1 MNGIFW
7 PINNIMAREE
17 FEKDMRKWAILD
29 NKIRAAN
36 HEIKEMRSQKTEIGS
51 TICEFMKTKG
61 LENKKVDTG
70 DSIIS
75 FYEKNEYPALTFAYI
90 EKCLG
95 EIISDK
101 DKVLYIIKHLK
112 DKREIK
118 KSNDL
123 RRRFKN
129 TSGYETDEN

>member
-1 MNGIFW
+1 
-7 PINNIMAREE
+7 MAQE
-17 FEKDMRKWAILD
+17 FEQNMRKWAILD
-29 NKIRAAN
+29 NKIRASN
-36 HEIKEMRSQKTEIGS
+36 NELKGLRSQKAEVGS
-51 TICEFMKTKG
+51 SICEFMKTKG

-75 FYEKNEYPALTFAYI
+75 FYEKNEYPALTFGYI

-101 DKVLYIIKHLK
+101 DKIAIIIKHLK

-118 KSNDL
+118 KSNNL
-123 RRRFKN
+123 RRRFKD
-129 TSGYETDEN
+129 TGGYETDGDN

>member
-1 MNGIFW
+1 
-7 PINNIMAREE
+7 MAS
-17 FEKDMRKWAILD
+17 FEQDMRKWAILD
-29 NKIRAAN
+29 NKIRASNNELKAL
-36 HEIKEMRSQKTEIGS
+36 RSQKAEVGS
-51 TICEFMKTKG
+51 SICEFMKTKG

-75 FYEKNEYPALTFAYI
+75 FYEKNEYPALTFGYI

-101 DKVLYIIKHLK
+101 DKIAIIIKHLK

-123 RRRFKN
+123 RRRFKD
-129 TSGYETDEN
+129 TSGHETDGDN

>member
-1 MNGIFW
+1 
-7 PINNIMAREE
+7 MAREE

-36 HEIKEMRSQKTEIGS
+36 HELKEMRSQKTEIGS

-95 EIISDK
+95 EIIPEK
-101 DKVLYIIKHLK
+101 DKVALIIKQLK

-118 KSNDL
+118 KSSDL
-123 RRRFKN
+123 RRRFKD
-129 TSGYETDEN
+129 TSGYETDENE

>member
-1 MNGIFW
+1 
-7 PINNIMAREE
+7 MAREE

-36 HEIKEMRSQKTEIGS
+36 QELKEMRSQKTKIGS

-75 FYEKNEYPALTFAYI
+75 FYEKNEYSTLTFAYI

-95 EIISDK
+95 ELISDK
-101 DKVLYIIKHLK
+101 DKVLHIIKHLK

>member
-1 MNGIFW
+1 
-7 PINNIMAREE
+7 MAREE

-36 HEIKEMRSQKTEIGS
+36 HELKDMRSQKTEIGS

-101 DKVLYIIKHLK
+101 EKVTTIVKHLK

-123 RRRFKN
+123 RRRFKDKD
-129 TSGYETDEN
+129 TSGYETDGDNN

>member
-1 MNGIFW
+1 
-7 PINNIMAREE
+7 MAQE
-17 FEKDMRKWAILD
+17 FERDMRKWAILD
-29 NKIRAAN
+29 NKIRASN
-36 HEIKEMRSQKTEIGS
+36 NELKGLRSQKAEIS
-51 TICEFMKTKG
+51 SSICEFMKTKG

-75 FYEKNEYPALTFAYI
+75 FYEKNEYPALTFGYI

-101 DKVLYIIKHLK
+101 DKIAIIIKHLK

-123 RRRFKN
+123 RRRFKD
-129 TSGYETDEN
+129 TGGYETDGDN

>member
-1 MNGIFW
+1 
-7 PINNIMAREE
+7 MAS
-17 FEKDMRKWAILD
+17 FEQDMRKWAILD
-29 NKIRAAN
+29 NKIRASN
-36 HEIKEMRSQKTEIGS
+36 NELKELRSQKAEVGS
-51 TICEFMKTKG
+51 SICEFMKTKG

-75 FYEKNEYPALTFAYI
+75 FYEKNEYPALTFGFI

-101 DKVLYIIKHLK
+101 DKIAIIIKHLK

-123 RRRFKN
+123 RRRFKD
-129 TSGYETDEN
+129 TSGHETDGDN

>member
-1 MNGIFW
+1 
-7 PINNIMAREE
+7 
-17 FEKDMRKWAILD
+17 MRKWAILD
-29 NKIRAAN
+29 NKIRASN
-36 HEIKEMRSQKTEIGS
+36 QELKTMRSQKAEIGS
-51 TICEFMKTKG
+51 TICEFMRTKG

-75 FYEKNEYPALTFAYI
+75 FYEKNEYPALTFGYI

-101 DKVLYIIKHLK
+101 DKVAIIIKHLK

-123 RRRFKN
+123 RRRFKD
-129 TSGYETDEN
+129 TGGYETDGDN

>member
-1 MNGIFW
+1 MSHD
-7 PINNIMAREE
+7 
-17 FEKDMRKWAILD
+17 FERDMRKWAILD
-29 NKIRAAN
+29 NKIRASN
-36 HEIKEMRSQKTEIGS
+36 QELKTMRSQKAEIGS
-51 TICEFMKTKG
+51 TICEFMRTKC
-61 LENKKVDTG
+61 LENKKVDTV

-75 FYEKNEYPALTFAYI
+75 FYEKNEYPALTFGYI

-101 DKVLYIIKHLK
+101 DKVAIIIKHLK

-123 RRRFKN
+123 RRRFKD
-129 TSGYETDEN
+129 TGGYETDGDN

>member
-1 MNGIFW
+1 MSHD
-7 PINNIMAREE
+7 
-17 FEKDMRKWAILD
+17 FERDMRKWAILD
-29 NKIRAAN
+29 NKIRASN
-36 HEIKEMRSQKTEIGS
+36 QELKTMRSQKAEIGS

-75 FYEKNEYPALTFAYI
+75 FYEKNEYPALTFGYI

-101 DKVLYIIKHLK
+101 DKVAIIIKHLK

-123 RRRFKN
+123 RRRFKD
-129 TSGYETDEN
+129 TGGYETDGDN

>member
-1 MNGIFW
+1 
-7 PINNIMAREE
+7 
-17 FEKDMRKWAILD
+17 
-29 NKIRAAN
+29 
-36 HEIKEMRSQKTEIGS
+36 
-51 TICEFMKTKG
+51 MKTKG
-61 LENKKVDTG
+61 LENKKIEIG
-70 DSIIS
+70 DSTVS
-75 FYEKNEYPALTFAYI
+75 FYEKNEYPSLTFGYI

-101 DKVLYIIKHLK
+101 EKVTTIVKHLK

-129 TSGYETDEN
+129 KDTGGYETDGDNN

>member
-1 MNGIFW
+1 MSHD
-7 PINNIMAREE
+7 
-17 FEKDMRKWAILD
+17 FERDMRKWAILD
-29 NKIRAAN
+29 NKIRASN
-36 HEIKEMRSQKTEIGS
+36 QELKTMRSQKAEIGS
-51 TICEFMKTKG
+51 TICEFMRTKG

-75 FYEKNEYPALTFAYI
+75 FYEKNEYPALTFGYI

-101 DKVLYIIKHLK
+101 DKVAIIIKHLK

-123 RRRFKN
+123 RRRFKD
-129 TSGYETDEN
+129 TGGYETDGDN

>member
-1 MNGIFW
+1 MSHD
-7 PINNIMAREE
+7 
-17 FEKDMRKWAILD
+17 FERDMRKWAILD
-29 NKIRAAN
+29 NKIRASN
-36 HEIKEMRSQKTEIGS
+36 QELKTMRSQKAEIGS

-75 FYEKNEYPALTFAYI
+75 FYEKNEYPALTFGYI

-101 DKVLYIIKHLK
+101 DKVAIIIKHLK

-123 RRRFKN
+123 RRRFKD
-129 TSGYETDEN
+129 TSGHETDGDN

>member
-1 MNGIFW
+1 MSHD
-7 PINNIMAREE
+7 
-17 FEKDMRKWAILD
+17 FERDMRKWAILD
-29 NKIRAAN
+29 NKIRASN
-36 HEIKEMRSQKTEIGS
+36 QELKTMRSQKAEIGS

-75 FYEKNEYPALTFAYI
+75 FYEKNEYPALTFGYI

-101 DKVLYIIKHLK
+101 DKVAIIIKHLK

-123 RRRFKN
+123 RRRFKG
-129 TSGYETDEN
+129 TGGYETDGDN

>member
-1 MNGIFW
+1 MTS
-7 PINNIMAREE
+7 RED
-17 FEKDMRKWAILD
+17 FERDMRKWAILD
-29 NKIRAAN
+29 NKIRASN
-36 HEIKEMRSQKTEIGS
+36 QELKTMRSQKAQLGS

-70 DSIIS
+70 DSVIS
-75 FYEKNEYPALTFAYI
+75 FYEKNEYPALTFGYI

-101 DKVLYIIKHLK
+101 DKVAVIIKHLK

-123 RRRFKN
+123 RRRFKD
-129 TSGYETDEN
+129 TSGHETDGDN

>member
-1 MNGIFW
+1 
-7 PINNIMAREE
+7 MAREE

-36 HEIKEMRSQKTEIGS
+36 HELKDMRSQKTEIGS

-75 FYEKNEYPALTFAYI
+75 FYEKN

>member
-1 MNGIFW
+1 
-7 PINNIMAREE
+7 MAQE
-17 FEKDMRKWAILD
+17 FERDLRKWAVLD
-29 NKIRAAN
+29 NKIRASN
-36 HEIKEMRSQKTEIGS
+36 QELKDMRNQKTALGS

-75 FYEKNEYPALTFAYI
+75 FYEKNEYPALTFGYI

-101 DKVLYIIKHLK
+101 DKIAIIIKHLK

>member
-1 MNGIFW
+1 MSGHTD
-7 PINNIMAREE
+7 
-17 FEKDMRKWAILD
+17 FEQSMRKWTILD
-29 NKIRAAN
+29 NKIRATSQ
-36 HEIKEMRSQKTEIGS
+36 ELKTMRSQKSEVGS
-51 TICEFMKTKG
+51 TICNFMKTKG
-61 LENKKVDTG
+61 LENKKIEIG
-70 DSIIS
+70 DSTVS
-75 FYEKNEYPALTFAYI
+75 FYEKNEYPSLTFGYI

-101 DKVLYIIKHLK
+101 EKVATIVKHLK

-129 TSGYETDEN
+129 KDTGGYETDGDNN

>member
-1 MNGIFW
+1 
-7 PINNIMAREE
+7 MAS
-17 FEKDMRKWAILD
+17 FEQDMRKWAILD
-29 NKIRAAN
+29 NKIRASN
-36 HEIKEMRSQKTEIGS
+36 NELKGLRSQKAEVGS
-51 TICEFMKTKG
+51 SICEFMKTKG

-75 FYEKNEYPALTFAYI
+75 FYEKNEYPALTFGYI

-95 EIISDK
+95 EIILDK
-101 DKVLYIIKHLK
+101 EKIAIIIKHLK

-123 RRRFKN
+123 RRRFKD
-129 TSGYETDEN
+129 TSGHETDGDN

>member
-1 MNGIFW
+1 
-7 PINNIMAREE
+7 MAQE
-17 FEKDMRKWAILD
+17 FERDMRKWAILD
-29 NKIRAAN
+29 NKIRASN
-36 HEIKEMRSQKTEIGS
+36 NELKGLRSQKAEVS
-51 TICEFMKTKG
+51 SSICEFIKTKG

-75 FYEKNEYPALTFAYI
+75 FYEKNEYPALTFGYI

-101 DKVLYIIKHLK
+101 DKVAIIIKHLK

-123 RRRFKN
+123 RRRFKD
-129 TSGYETDEN
+129 TGGYETDGDN

>member
-1 MNGIFW
+1 
-7 PINNIMAREE
+7 MAS
-17 FEKDMRKWAILD
+17 FEQDMRKWAILD
-29 NKIRAAN
+29 NKIRASN
-36 HEIKEMRSQKTEIGS
+36 NELKGLRSQKAEVGS
-51 TICEFMKTKG
+51 SICEFMKTKG

-75 FYEKNEYPALTFAYI
+75 FYEKNEYPALTFGYI

-101 DKVLYIIKHLK
+101 DKIAIIIKHLK

-123 RRRFKN
+123 RRRFKD
-129 TSGYETDEN
+129 TRGHETDGDN

>member
-1 MNGIFW
+1 
-7 PINNIMAREE
+7 MAS
-17 FEKDMRKWAILD
+17 FEQDMRKWAILD
-29 NKIRAAN
+29 NKIRASN
-36 HEIKEMRSQKTEIGS
+36 NELKGLRSQKAEVGS
-51 TICEFMKTKG
+51 SICEFMKTKG

-75 FYEKNEYPALTFAYI
+75 FYEKNEYPALTFGYI

-95 EIISDK
+95 GIISDK
-101 DKVLYIIKHLK
+101 DKVAVIIKHLK

-123 RRRFKN
+123 RRRFKD
-129 TSGYETDEN
+129 TSGHETDGDN